1 MRSSAPVH
9 RGKGFDRVQRTPAP
23 PRQTS
28 APGSSSNGPTPA
40 THLLSGG
47 GPPKRRSGGGGGGG
61 VSKPRRADP
70 VRKRMIEFVPGQQA
84 GLKVARH
91 VLLARRQ
98 AECLPL
104 PAGERR
110 RVPPELPL
118 SQNKSKP
125 DCSTPECHCTIS
137 HEQLSLRLALGS
149 PSQVCMPRHVFP
161 LLCPSRRSPPRSR
174 SLQRACRLRT
184 CVLRLSARSR

>member
-84 GLKVARH
+84 GLKVANGMFYSPTAKRSACRFQQENDEYH
-91 VLLARRQ
+91 
-98 AECLPL
+98 P
-104 PAGERR
+104 G
-110 RVPPELPL
+110 LPL

-125 DCSTPECHCTIS
+125 DCSTLECHCTIS

-161 LLCPSRRSPPRSR
+161 LLCPSRRPPPRSR
-174 SLQRACRLRT
+174 SLQRACRPRS
-184 CVLRLSARSR
+184 CVPRLSARSR